1 MVLMRLVQIL
11 HPQAK
16 RNSQGTFS
24 LGDYRQVPRL
34 ETFGTWRMVD
44 LLKDQQTM
52 LDLLRLRSALGG
64 K

>member
-1 MVLMRLVQIL
+1 MVISMVQVL

-16 RNSQGTFS
+16 RNTQGTFS

-34 ETFGTWRMVD
+34 ETHGTWRVVD

-52 LDLLRLRSALGG
+52 LGLLRLRSELGG